1 MVMTS
6 IKSEVEEQR
15 GALSTCT
22 RTPVFVLSTFGIAV
36 HGLPRTYKF
45 GVFCC
50 TCRRHTENLMKIAVI
65 SLGMLLFLGR
75 ITVFAQEPDAEGCTD
90 SRLIQRMPG
99 STIHSCEHKEFDSV
113 KMPVGQN
120 SDGPIEKEI
129 EGEKWYWD
137 MGNRE
142 GLSDVQVYRNFLNAL
157 QKANWTIDFQNPTS
171 QITAH
176 KGTDYVF
183 FDNVNAGYYYETIVH
198 VKEMNQEVAADAATM
213 DNEINKSGHLAV
225 YGIHFDTNKAE
236 ILPDSE
242 ATLNEIVKLMQQD
255 TTLKVRVE
263 GHTDNQ
269 GNPAANQNLSER
281 RAEAVVAWLTAHSI
295 AASRLTAKGFGQTK
309 PIADNSVE
317 EGRAKNRRVELV
329 KQ

>member
-1 MVMTS
+1 
-6 IKSEVEEQR
+6 
-15 GALSTCT
+15 
-22 RTPVFVLSTFGIAV
+22 
-36 HGLPRTYKF
+36 
-45 GVFCC
+45 
-50 TCRRHTENLMKIAVI
+50 MKIGVI
-65 SLGMLLFLGR
+65 WVGTLLLAGV
-75 ITVFAQEPDAEGCTD
+75 ITGFAQEQDADGCTD
-90 SRLIQRMPG
+90 SPLIQRMPG

-120 SDGPIEKEI
+120 SDGPVEKDI

-176 KGTDYVF
+176 KGGYYVF
-183 FDNVNAGYYYETIVH
+183 FDNVNGGYYYETIVH
-198 VKEMNQEVAADAATM
+198 VKEMNQEVVADAATM
-213 DNEINKSGHLAV
+213 DKAINQSGHLAV
-225 YGIHFDTNKAE
+225 YGIHFETGKAE

-242 ATLNEIVKLMQQD
+242 ATLQEIVKLMQQD
-255 TTLKVRVE
+255 LALKLRVE

-269 GNPAANQNLSER
+269 GNAAANQSLSER
-281 RAEAVVAWLTAHSI
+281 RAQAVVAWLTGHDI
-295 AASRLTAKGFGQTK
+295 AASRLTAKGFGQSK
-309 PIADNSVE
+309 PVADNSTE

-329 KQ
+329 KE